1 MTTPAL
7 RSYDRTFSWSYLDT
21 GPLPAPGRGLI
32 PVVLDGLWLNTGD
45 TASGLCAV
53 VTGIEGWLD
62 SPPANGNDVART
74 ISDGAAW
81 GPKVLGPR
89 TVVIHGAAVGP
100 RDELAR
106 FRALLAA
113 RAAYRDPVLLAV
125 GTMDGEAVQTADVRA
140 GSDSYRHQPL
150 GSAGFR
156 WQLTLTAADPAVYDG
171 TWQAARLTNMAEG
184 EITGRSYPREFPW
197 RYAGA
202 YVPNSAVLRNAGN
215 HDAPVYAL
223 YEGDMSESTLS
234 DGHGGVI
241 RLAALATGVQILVS
255 TATLTAEA
263 PGGLSRA
270 SFILPGSRPMTLPPV
285 SSGRWYLRATGRGS
299 VSLGWRSAWV

>member
-1 MTTPAL
+1 MTTPTL
-7 RSYDRTFSWSYLDT
+7 RRYDRTFDWGYLDT

-45 TASGLCAV
+45 TDSGLCAV
-53 VTGIEGWLD
+53 VTSVEGWLD
-62 SPPANGNDVART
+62 TPPANGNDVART

-81 GPKVLGPR
+81 GPKVLGAR
-89 TVVIHGAAVGP
+89 TVVIHGAVTGP

-106 FRALLAA
+106 FRAQLAA

-125 GTMDGEAVQTADVRA
+125 GTMDGETVQTADVRA
-140 GSDSYRHQPL
+140 GTDSYRHQPL
-150 GSAGFR
+150 GRAGFR
-156 WQLTLTAADPAVYDG
+156 WQLTLTAADPAIYDG
-171 TWQAARLTNMAEG
+171 TWQAARLTNTTEG

-197 RYAGA
+197 RYAGS
-202 YVPNSAVLRNAGN
+202 YVPNSAVLRNTGN
-215 HDAPVYAL
+215 HDAPVWAL
-223 YEGDMSESTLS
+223 YEGDISQSTLS

-241 RLAALATGVQILVS
+241 RLAGVDAGVTILVS

-270 SFILPGSRPMTLPPV
+270 SYILPGSRPMTLPPA